1 MTITHK
7 VFNFPQL
14 AIESQLF
21 HVPGAYSDGGLT
33 SGGARMYSPEPGGRS
48 VLEVT
53 PSLQVREWETPFASW
68 IMSKTNGEIF
78 KIQMTQTPQIANASG
93 FKYPFNSGG
102 VPWDNEQPWNNGKNW
117 NDDGGYVIASTVAL
131 EGSIML
137 TINAG
142 TLGEILRVGHVIG
155 IGNSAHIIDDIDY
168 NGSIAEVKLK
178 PPLRKDVAVDET
190 IFLRPYFTGM
200 ISNGSE
206 IRNSYDASNVGYIR
220 PNRIIFDE
228 VIL

>member
-1 MTITHK
+1 MTIAHK
-7 VFNFPQL
+7 VFYFPQL
-14 AIESQLF
+14 TIESQLF
-21 HVPGAYSDGGLT
+21 HVPGAYADGGLT
-33 SGGARMYSPEPGGRS
+33 SGGARMFSPEPGGRG

-78 KIQMTQTPQIANASG
+78 KVQMTQTPQIANVSG
-93 FKYPFNSGG
+93 FKYPFNRSG
-102 VPWDNEQPWNNGKNW
+102 VPWNNNQPWNNGKNW
-117 NDDGGYVIASTVAL
+117 NNDGGYVIASNVAL

-137 TINAG
+137 TLNTG

-155 IGNSAHIIDDIDY
+155 IGNSAHIIDDIEYD
-168 NGSIAEVKLK
+168 GSTAELKIK
-178 PPLRKDVAVDET
+178 PPLRKNVAIDEF

-206 IRNSYDASNVGYIR
+206 IRNSYDASNVGQIR
-220 PNRIIFDE
+220 LNRIIFDE